1 MSEDSEA
8 IERRIAETGWRGE
21 MLGRLRDVVLSA
33 DPDVVEAVKWRKPT
47 NPDGVAVWSHRGILC
62 TGEIYKDKVKLTF
75 NQGASLD
82 DPTGLFNAGFN
93 GKVRRAID
101 LFEGDDIDEAALTA
115 LIREAIAFDEASSN
129 R

>member
-101 LFEGDDIDEAALTA
+101 LFEGDDIDDAALTA